1 MLQDLRFGV
10 RALVKNKGFTS
21 IAIVTLALGIGANTA
36 IFSVVNTI
44 LLRPLAYADPDQLV
58 LIYEN
63 NHQKGWNSFAVAPG
77 NFVEWRS
84 ESRLCREMAA
94 FGAVAFNLMQGG
106 EPEQLR
112 GASVSASLFAVLGAT
127 PSLGRHFL
135 EEEDRPDGDSV
146 VMLSHSLWHRRFGG
160 DPGVLGRALA
170 LDGKSYTV
178 IGVMPAGF
186 AFPNPRIEL
195 WVPLAL
201 SSEQAVNRGGHYL
214 GVVAR
219 MADTAT
225 VSAVQTEMDGIAA
238 RLEET
243 YTQTNSGWGVVVSSL
258 NEAVVGDIRRP
269 LQVLVC
275 AVAFVLLI
283 ACANVASLLL
293 ARGSARA
300 TEIAIRSALGASRSR
315 LVRQLLTESVCLS
328 LVGAALG
335 VALASWGI
343 DALVSLAPANIPR
356 LREVGIDGSALG
368 FTLAISVLTAIIFG
382 LAPALQL
389 TKVPAG
395 ETLKEGGRGQSG
407 SSTGRLARKVLV
419 VAEVA
424 LSLVLLIGAGLM
436 IQSFIRL
443 RAVEP
448 GFQSDRILTGSISLP
463 EIRYREPHKQADFF
477 RELVSRA
484 SSMPGAETA
493 AVVMPLPF
501 VGDSLYGF
509 LVEGRPS
516 DNPPSANYYA
526 VSDTYFDAMRI
537 PLVKGRFFTESD
549 SLDRPRVAI
558 INETMA
564 NRYFPGEEP
573 IGKRMHITN
582 GPTAFREIVGVVGDV
597 KQYGLNTTTPAQ
609 MYEPYLQSPRSSM
622 HLVVRAAGEPSGLY
636 SAVRDQVRSLDAEQ
650 PIANL
655 QTLDHIVAMSIAPER
670 FSMLL
675 LTIFAGLA
683 FILAAVGIYGLMSY
697 QVGRRTHEI
706 GLRVALGASGADVLK
721 LVVGQGMRLAL
732 IGVTLG
738 VIGALAL
745 THLMST
751 LLFEVNPQDPLV
763 FAVVSM
769 LFTGIALLACYIPA
783 RRATRV
789 DPMEA
794 LRYE

>member
-1 MLQDLRFGV
+1 
-10 RALVKNKGFTS
+10 
-21 IAIVTLALGIGANTA
+21 
-36 IFSVVNTI
+36 
-44 LLRPLAYADPDQLV
+44 
-58 LIYEN
+58 
-63 NHQKGWNSFAVAPG
+63 
-77 NFVEWRS
+77 
-84 ESRLCREMAA
+84 
-94 FGAVAFNLMQGG
+94 
-106 EPEQLR
+106 
-112 GASVSASLFAVLGAT
+112 
-127 PSLGRHFL
+127 
-135 EEEDRPDGDSV
+135 
-146 VMLSHSLWHRRFGG
+146 
-160 DPGVLGRALA
+160 
-170 LDGKSYTV
+170 
-178 IGVMPAGF
+178 
-186 AFPNPRIEL
+186 
-195 WVPLAL
+195 VPLGL
-201 SSEQAVNRGGHYL
+201 SSEQAANRGGHYL
-214 GVVAR
+214 VVVAR

-238 RLEET
+238 RMEET
-243 YTQTNSGWGVVVSSL
+243 YPQTNKGWGVVVSSL
-258 NEAVVGDIRRP
+258 NEEIVGEIRRP
-269 LQVLVC
+269 LLVLVC

-300 TEIAIRSALGASRSR
+300 TEIAIRSALGASRLR
-315 LVRQLLTESVCLS
+315 LVRQLLTESLCLS
-328 LVGAALG
+328 LVGAVLG
-335 VALASWGI
+335 VVLASWGI
-343 DALVSLAPANIPR
+343 DALLSLAPTNIPR
-356 LREVGIDGSALG
+356 LSGVRIDGSALA
-368 FTLAISVLTAIIFG
+368 FTLVISVLTVIIFG

-389 TKVPAG
+389 SKVAPG

-407 SSTGRLARKVLV
+407 SSAGRLARKVLV

-424 LSLVLLIGAGLM
+424 LSLVLLIGAGLL

-448 GFQSDRILTGSISLP
+448 GFQSDRILTGTISLP
-463 EIRYREPHKQADFF
+463 DVRYSEPHMLVDFF

-484 SSMPGAETA
+484 SSVPGAETA
-493 AVVMPLPF
+493 AVANPLPF
-501 VGDSLYGF
+501 MGDALYGF
-509 LVEGRPS
+509 LVEGRDS
-516 DNPPSANYYA
+516 ENVPSANYYA
-526 VSDTYFDAMRI
+526 VSDTYFDALRI
-537 PLVKGRFFTESD
+537 PLVKGRFFKESD
-549 SLDRPRVAI
+549 SMERPRVAI

-597 KQYGLNTTTPAQ
+597 KQYGLNTTSPAQ
-609 MYEPYLQSPRSSM
+609 MYEPYLQNPQYSM
-622 HLVVRAAGEPSGLY
+622 HLIVRAAGEPSGLY

-650 PIANL
+650 PISNL
-655 QTLDHIVAMSIAPER
+655 QTLDHILALSIAPER

-697 QVGRRTHEI
+697 QVGRRTREI

-721 LVVGQGMRLAL
+721 LVVGQGMQLAL
-732 IGVTLG
+732 IGVALG

-745 THLMST
+745 THLMSR

-763 FAVVSM
+763 FAIVSM

-783 RRATRV
+783 QRATRV